1 MLQAIK
7 QFFEQGI
14 SSNLHSE
21 QDNEHALQLATTA
34 LLFEMMRMDDDH
46 HEAEHAVIRE
56 IIGRK
61 FSLSSSETE
70 QLLQL
75 AEQEA
80 AESTDYHQ
88 FTQLINRSFS
98 PEQKIKVV
106 EHLWLVA
113 YADGQL
119 DKYEEHL
126 VRKIA
131 ELLYVPHQAFIAAK
145 HRAATQI

>member
-14 SSNLHSE
+14 ASGLNND
-21 QDNEHALQLATTA
+21 QDSEHALQLATSA
-34 LLFEMMRMDDDH
+34 LLFEMMRMDDEH
-46 HEAEHAVIRE
+46 HEAEHAMIRE

-61 FSLSSSETE
+61 FSLSNSETE
-70 QLLQL
+70 QLLLL

-80 AESTDYHQ
+80 TQSTDYHQ
-88 FTQLINRSFS
+88 FTQLINRGFS
-98 PEQKIKVV
+98 LEQKIKVV

-119 DKYEEHL
+119 DRYEEHL

-131 ELLYVPHQAFIAAK
+131 ELLYVPHRAFIAAK
-145 HRAATQI
+145 HRAAAQA

>member
-14 SSNLHSE
+14 SRTLQSE
-21 QDNEHALQLATTA
+21 QDNEHALQLATSA
-34 LLFEMMRMDDDH
+34 LLFEMMRMDDEH

-56 IIGRK
+56 IIGQK

-70 QLLQL
+70 QLLLL

-80 AESTDYHQ
+80 SNSTDYHQ
-88 FTQLINRSFS
+88 FTRLINRSFS
-98 PEQKIKVV
+98 LEQKIKVV

-145 HRAATQI
+145 HRAANQP